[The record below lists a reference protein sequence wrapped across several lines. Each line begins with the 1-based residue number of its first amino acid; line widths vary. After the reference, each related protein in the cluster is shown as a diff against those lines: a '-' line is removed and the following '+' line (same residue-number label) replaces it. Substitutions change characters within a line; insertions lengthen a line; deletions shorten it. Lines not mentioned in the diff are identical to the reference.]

1 LICILNFLTKSSR
14 IFVIYMVHNVL
25 CRSLFLRVLRVFY
38 FLRFLCGSIA
48 LCGSLRAFRLK
59 NPSCSLRFKMS
70 FVSFVF
76 YVVLNFF
83 VVLVVQSVL
92 CGSYL
97 LRGLCSYSFLCGYD
111 FLGVLCGSIALCG
124 SLRALRLINP
134 SCSLWFFARFAVN
147 KSFIFFAVLC
157 VLCGLKCPSCSLCS
171 LWFKSTSYISFS

>member
-1 LICILNFLTKSSR
+1 
-14 IFVIYMVHNVL
+14 MVHNVL

-48 LCGSLRAFRLK
+48 LCGSLRALRLI

-76 YVVLNFF
+76 HVVLNFF

-134 SCSLWFFARFAVN
+134 SCSLWFNSPLRFFAVN
-147 KSFIFFAVLC
+147 KPFVFFVVLC
-157 VLCGLKCPSCSLCS
+157 ALCG
-171 LWFKSTSYISFS
+171 